1 MYYIPCSG
9 LSGENLTEAAKE
21 EALTSWY
28 NDRCLVQLIGKMLEI
43 QCEKVFGSVETYQA

>member
-28 NDRCLVQLIGKMLEI
+28 NDRCLVQLIGNNLLIQLKCQTLEP
-43 QCEKVFGSVETYQA
+43 CGHL